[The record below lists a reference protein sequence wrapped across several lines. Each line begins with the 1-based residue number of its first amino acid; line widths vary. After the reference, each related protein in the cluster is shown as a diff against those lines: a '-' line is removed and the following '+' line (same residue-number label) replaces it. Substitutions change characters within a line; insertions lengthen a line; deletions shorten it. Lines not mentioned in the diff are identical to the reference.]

1 MDCGCCYL
9 DLVLYFDTVFGVLIM
24 KYRFLINGIGIIP
37 KYEFENLWQAF
48 MWIYGALGENRI
60 EELQKIEEV
69 IK

>member
-1 MDCGCCYL
+1 MNK
-9 DLVLYFDTVFGVLIM
+9 M